1 MYGHVSRPLLLL
13 PPLRISISPHV
24 FLIINI
30 YIPDGQIR
38 IKRSSK
44 CNGPGLWTIVVV
56 VLVKKAP
63 LFVHNARASERP
75 EIFLS
80 LNRFALHARVRD
92 LLPGRLVAQERAL
105 TCETDSRVRRE
116 KKPP

>member
-13 PPLRISISPHV
+13 PPLRISPHV

-63 LFVHNARASERP
+63 LFVHNERP
-75 EIFLS
+75 EIFS
-80 LNRFALHARVRD
+80 
-92 LLPGRLVAQERAL
+92 P
-105 TCETDSRVRRE
+105 
-116 KKPP
+116 